1 MRFELETD
9 EKALPAATVNRDG
22 QESDYRGVEHVRS
35 YRIRGDSMSTIER
48 GYNLPT
54 DNFTIIPNA
63 WIRDRRLS
71 RRARGLLIE
80 LMSHRPGW
88 KTSVATLAKTGP
100 EGEAAIKSAIKELET
115 VGYLERHAD
124 SDQRGRR
131 TGTRYVITA
140 PPEADN
146 SSSDPLGENRQMDTD
161 PSGGNRPMGTGKT
174 EDSPLDDFPPVDDH
188 PTKKNTLQ
196 EDHLQEDLQ
205 EENNRCRVV
214 QETHDRA
221 STDDDAAAAAA
232 ETQIN
237 HNLQALRDALRH
249 NGLTASFHKLDTTGH
264 TEVSELVN
272 RFGITVLVQAARRM
286 HRPDSPARY
295 VQAWL
300 PTWRELRDTRP
311 AESTGTCD
319 RCVNGWIEN
328 DEHDIVGRCECRGAA

>member
-1 MRFELETD
+1 
-9 EKALPAATVNRDG
+9 
-22 QESDYRGVEHVRS
+22 
-35 YRIRGDSMSTIER
+35 MSTIER

-54 DNFTIIPNA
+54 DNFTMIPNA

-124 SDQRGRR
+124 TDQRGRR

-140 PPEADN
+140 PPETDN
-146 SSSDPLGENRQMDTD
+146 ASSDPLGGNRPMDTD
-161 PSGGNRPMGTGKT
+161 PLGGNRPMDAGKT
-174 EDSPLDDFPPVDDH
+174 KDSPLVDFPPVDDH
-188 PTKKNTLQ
+188 PTKKNISQ

-205 EENNRCRVV
+205 EENRCRVV
-214 QETHDRA
+214 QEAHDRA
-221 STDDDAAAAAA
+221 STTDDAAAAAA

-237 HNLQALRDALRH
+237 HNLQALRDALRSD
-249 NGLTASFHKLDTTGH
+249 GLTASFHKLDTTGRA
-264 TEVSELVN
+264 EVSKLVE
-272 RFGITVLVQAARRM
+272 RFGIFTLVQAARRM

-300 PTWRELRDTRP
+300 PTWRELRDSRP
-311 AESTGTCD
+311 SGGTTGTCSQ
-319 RCVNGWIEN
+319 CVNGWIEN